1 MVKKEEKEKQKIL
14 EERGIQLL
22 LLDQELKKIEEHY
35 KLLDQSIINIESVK
49 ANLDEI
55 KGIKEKE
62 VMVNLAEGVMIK
74 ANVEKID
81 KVFVNVGK
89 GIVVEKNVEEAKKFL
104 DKKID
109 EIYMLKSLLSSEAQK
124 ILDEILAIEEE
135 IKRLRE

>member
-22 LLDQELKKIEEHY
+22 LLDQELKKIEEQY
-35 KLLDQSIINIESVK
+35 RLLDQSIVNIELIK

-55 KGIKEKE
+55 KGIKGKE

-81 KVFVNVGK
+81 KVFVNIGK

>member
-35 KLLDQSIINIESVK
+35 KLLDQSIVNIELIK

-89 GIVVEKNVEEAKKFL
+89 GIVVEKNIEEAKKFL

-109 EIYMLKSLLSSEAQK
+109 EIYMLKSLLSSEAKK